1 MSPFD
6 TEQEDFWAG
15 AFGDEYVDRNRGQAI
30 IASNTALFASVL
42 RRTRDVASVLE
53 LGANIGMNL
62 AALRSLLPE
71 ARLGAVEINAKAVER
86 LRATGDIEVHQGSL
100 LEYEPDSR
108 WDLVLVKGVLIHLA
122 PDHLGQ
128 AYDVINRSAGR
139 YVCLVE
145 YYNPTPVAI
154 DYRGHSDRLFKRD
167 FAGELLEQFPQ
178 FRLVDYGFVYH
189 RDPVFA
195 LDDTTWFLLER
206 DAE

>member
-15 AFGDEYVDRNRGQAI
+15 AFGDEYVDRNRGLAMV
-30 IASNTALFASVL
+30 ASNTGLFASVL
-42 RRTRDVASVLE
+42 RRTRDIKSVLE

-62 AALRSLLPE
+62 AAIRPLLPA
-71 ARLGAVEINAKAVER
+71 ARLGAVEINTKAVAQ
-86 LRATGDIEVHQGSL
+86 LRAAGDIEVHEGSL
-100 LEYEPDSR
+100 LEYEPEER
-108 WDLVLVKGVLIHLA
+108 WDLVLVKGVLIHIA
-122 PDHLGQ
+122 PDRLGQ
-128 AYDVINRSAGR
+128 AYEVINRCAAR

-154 DYRGHSDRLFKRD
+154 DYRGHTDRLFKRD
-167 FAGELLEQFPQ
+167 FAGEMLEQVPE

-206 DAE
+206 E